1 MLHFASVKE
10 CKAYLRSKSAVVVRQ
25 KDEESGVDALVLDT
39 KETLKLT
46 ALPVSTS
53 ALTLPSRAGVTMKG
67 VDTENKGRK
76 VKKKEEKE
84 KRKKEDKKMKR
95 KLEAQENSTAKKNK
109 KEASVVSTGSLLLN
123 GLSSGRG
130 DRKLKAV

>member
-1 MLHFASVKE
+1 M
-10 CKAYLRSKSAVVVRQ
+10 VVRQ

-53 ALTLPSRAGVTMKG
+53 ALTLPPRAGVTMKG
-67 VDTENKGRK
+67 VEHKGRK

-130 DRKLKAV
+130 DRKLKEA